1 MIDNHLYDIKRKLP
15 KYVDLGGG
23 RNYYVHL
30 EGREDFLGVEVCF
43 GGPEWCKILH
53 YKST

>member
-30 EGREDFLGVEVCF
+30 EGREDFLGVEGLLWRTRVVQDTA
-43 GGPEWCKILH
+43 L
-53 YKST
+53 